1 MLFNCSEVVDFSAG
15 DTILPTRITCY
26 CRHHN
31 ERLGF
36 CIYFEMVDYNGNKVA
51 EGISPPI
58 MITDDHKSS
67 KLKSGLKRR
76 RTGENDALAQQVQ
89 PPPPPPPNNQ
99 STPTD
104 SLTALNWI
112 KSFQFTN
119 PIKTENQ
126 YQQPSV
132 VTTTA
137 NDESMKFKNMLS
149 SAQSMLF
156 AQPSPPIMK
165 RLIPNEAPAS
175 GGIEV
180 TILGTD
186 FKPGMTVMFG
196 DVPATNIQYWSSN
209 TLVCTLPPT
218 SNPGT
223 VVVSFK
229 EAPPTTNK
237 NDVML
242 FTYLVETDRALMELA
257 LQVVG
262 MKTTGIVEDARKIAM
277 RIVQG
282 NGPNHQNFS
291 EKLAIKSEPSSSSST
306 FN

>member
-1 MLFNCSEVVDFSAG
+1 MTSDEERILLFNCSEVVDFSAG

-36 CIYFEMVDYNGNKVA
+36 CIYFEMVDHNGNKVA

-67 KLKSGLKRR
+67 KVKSGLKRR
-76 RTGENDALAQQVQ
+76 RTTENDILA
-89 PPPPPPPNNQ
+89 PTQ

-104 SLTALNWI
+104 SITALNWI
-112 KSFQFTN
+112 KSFQFGN
-119 PIKTENQ
+119 PVKTENQ
-126 YQQPSV
+126 FQPQPLTPSV
-132 VTTTA
+132 T

-156 AQPSPPIMK
+156 AQPPPPPPPPTMK

-209 TLVCTLPPT
+209 TLVCILPPT
-218 SNPGT
+218 TNPGT

-291 EKLAIKSEPSSSSST
+291 DKLAIKSEPSSSSL
-306 FN
+306 N